1 MTLEVGYN
9 IYQLS
14 TYKFITNVQQVV
26 VLEIYILVLCD
37 WTDRINTW
45 TTPAGNVLVYQQ
57 FEVRDPTV

>member
-26 VLEIYILVLCD
+26 VLEIYILVLCEL
-37 WTDRINTW
+37 TDRTDIW
-45 TTPAGNVLVYQQ
+45 TTPGGNILVY
-57 FEVRDPTV
+57 